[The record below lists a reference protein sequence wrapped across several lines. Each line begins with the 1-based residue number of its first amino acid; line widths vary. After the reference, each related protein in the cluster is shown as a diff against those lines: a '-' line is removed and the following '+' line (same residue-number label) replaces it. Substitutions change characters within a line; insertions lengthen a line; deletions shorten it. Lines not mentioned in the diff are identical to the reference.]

1 LYYIN
6 NIVLK
11 PLNLSKRTSKMIK
24 NALFIFLGIVFMAY
38 AGECD
43 NPDSAWLLCE
53 DFEYG
58 DGDFDTWFDS
68 SDFLGGAGSD
78 DRGRVTLSSEH
89 AHNGKYAVL
98 MPAAPTSGYQGGSL
112 DWRACEGEQRVGC
125 SMRSFDQLY
134 FRVWI
139 RFAEDHRYVHHFL
152 NVGGSQPDDYWYHGT
167 AGCLPNGSLSMGTT
181 VDFRKDSHE
190 SHFYTYFPEMECDPN
205 CGNYMDV
212 DQVCDDCEAK
222 GLPTCDERKQCCWGN
237 HFEPDPPVAFP
248 VGEWFCFE
256 MMMRAN
262 TVGNHDGSMAY
273 WINDTLIHQEDG
285 MMWRTSPTL
294 AMNRMR
300 LQHYITTEDAQG
312 FSNRVW
318 FDDVVVSTKKIG
330 PGNTPINETFFQSKL
345 RRTGVQ
351 IHRVSGDNILF
362 KVVLGRSMAYT
373 LEVYDLAGKKLW
385 KQYQINGQKGVNL
398 IEWNHHKIASNLIVV
413 VLRFAETKHS
423 RLFVVF

>member
-1 LYYIN
+1 
-6 NIVLK
+6 
-11 PLNLSKRTSKMIK
+11 MIK
-24 NALFIFLGIVFMAY
+24 TLLCILLGVCYLAI

-43 NPDSAWLLCE
+43 DPDSAWLLCE

-58 DGDFDTWFDS
+58 DGDFDTWFDK

-89 AHNGKYAVL
+89 AHSGSYAAH
-98 MPAAPTSGYQGGSL
+98 MPAASGSGYQGGSL
-112 DWRACEGEQRVGC
+112 DWRACDGEQKIGC

-134 FRVWI
+134 FRAWI

-167 AGCLPNGSLSMGTT
+167 AGCLPNGALSMGTT
-181 VDFRKDSHE
+181 VDFREGSHE

-205 CGNYMDV
+205 CGDYMDV
-212 DQVCDDCEAK
+212 DKVCDECEAK

-237 HFEPDPPVAFP
+237 HFEQEQPFALP

-262 TVGNHDGSMAY
+262 TPGEHDGSMAY
-273 WINDTLIHQEDG
+273 WVNDTLVHQADG

-294 AMNRMR
+294 ALNRMR
-300 LQHYITTEDAQG
+300 VQHYITTEDAEG

-318 FDDVVVSTKKIG
+318 FDDVVVSTKWIG
-330 PGNTPINETFFQSKL
+330 SSITNITQHVSPNIQQSIN
-345 RRTGVQ
+345 V
-351 IHRVSGDNILF
+351 RVCPLSRYEIQF
-362 KVVLGRSMAYT
+362 EVVLEKPGIYT
-373 LEVYDLAGKKLW
+373 LEVYDLLGKKLW
-385 KQYQINGQKGVNL
+385 KNKQMITEKGANT
-398 IEWNHHKIASNLIVV
+398 IRWNRREGIPHLGIVV
-413 VLRFAETKHS
+413 LKSAGKQLHS
-423 RLFVVF
+423 MFFLTPILLQ